1 MKRPNDPPPP
11 PAPGLPL
18 RHQRGPGAVETPA
31 PAAAPVL
38 TFGALARWDELRRV
52 AVEGRPILAPAV
64 DRIAAWPVPP
74 GVPVT
79 AALLCDLAV
88 VFLNHAPLDT
98 LRGASMSRRRSKPSQ
113 SPGPFTALRRAR
125 PCSKSSPPGTCTR

>member
-1 MKRPNDPPPP
+1 MKRPNEPPQLL
-11 PAPGLPL
+11 AAVLPL
-18 RHQRGPGAVETPA
+18 RLLHGSRTAAETPA
-31 PAAAPVL
+31 PAPG

-52 AVEGRPILAPAV
+52 AVAGRPILAPAL

-74 GVPVT
+74 GVNVT

-98 LRGASMSRRRSKPSQ
+98 LRGRR
-113 SPGPFTALRRAR
+113 
-125 PCSKSSPPGTCTR
+125 